1 MIVNYR
7 KLFII
12 AACLTLTVSTVA
24 QEPATLRLSL
34 EEAQQYAV
42 EHNAAMQN
50 ADLEVKKAEL
60 SRWKMLGSMLP
71 QVKAGFDYQNMCG
84 YTMNFGSR
92 SMSSASMMP
101 ESVTLGS
108 LGTFPLTFNYPAS
121 TDESEESGGIAMNPS
136 GTLSVTASIAVT
148 GAQIVGTLLQDIAM
162 KMTDIT
168 RQQTEQE
175 TRTNVKNVYVSILVM
190 EQTVGLLDS
199 SLANMERLAA
209 TSQSAVDVGAAE
221 QVDADKLTVQVAT
234 LRSSINSTR
243 RSLQMLRNSLLLQ
256 LGADVDSQIELTTPV
271 DDILSVDN
279 ATQLLGRGF
288 DIERNYSY
296 QLLEQNEKLA
306 KRNVTMAWMDF
317 TPTLS
322 AYYQYSAKTYFGKDE
337 GFNMTP
343 PNMVGASVSLPIFSS
358 GTRMASV
365 KSAKIDYQ
373 EAVNSKQQAEDGLRV
388 QYNQL
393 RYDLATALETYD
405 IQSRNLEVTQRVFDN
420 VAEKYRYGR
429 ASSLEVTTASTDIIS
444 AQGNY
449 IQAVMNV
456 VTAQTALENLLNN

>member
-1 MIVNYR
+1 MKLKRVIVALAVTAGFSY
-7 KLFII
+7 
-12 AACLTLTVSTVA
+12 ASA
-24 QEPATLRLSL
+24 QEGTTLRLSL

-50 ADLEVKKAEL
+50 ADLETKKAEL
-60 SRWKMLGSMLP
+60 SRWKTLSTMLP

-92 SMSSASMMP
+92 GMDMSSMMP
-101 ESVTLGS
+101 ESVTLGT
-108 LGTFPLTFNYPAS
+108 LGTFPLTFNYPA
-121 TDESEESGGIAMNPS
+121 TEESSESSSGIAMNPS
-136 GTLSVTASIAVT
+136 GTFSITASIALT
-148 GAQIVGTLLQDIAM
+148 GAQIVGTMLQNIAM
-162 KMTDIT
+162 KMTDIS

-175 TRTNVKNVYVSILVM
+175 TRANVKNVYVSILVM

-209 TSQSAVDVGAAE
+209 TSQSAVDVGASE
-221 QVDADKLTVQVAT
+221 QVDADKLQVQVAS

-256 LGADVDSQIELTTPV
+256 LGADVDAQIELTTTV
-271 DDILSVDN
+271 DDILNVDN
-279 ATQLLGRGF
+279 ATQLLSRGF
-288 DIERNYSY
+288 DIERNYNY
-296 QLLEQNEKLA
+296 QLLEQNEKLT
-306 KRNVTMAWMDF
+306 KSNVTMAWMDF

-343 PNMVGASVSLPIFSS
+343 PNMVGANVSLPLFSS
-358 GTRMASV
+358 GTRLANI

-373 EAVNSKQQAEDGLRV
+373 EAVNNKRQAEDGLRV

-405 IQSRNLEVTQRVFDN
+405 IQSRNLEVTQRVFNN

-444 AQGNY
+444 AQSNY
-449 IQAVMNV
+449 IQAVMSV
-456 VTAQTALENLLNN
+456 VSAQISLENLLNN

>member
-1 MIVNYR
+1 MKLKRVIVALAVTAGFSY
-7 KLFII
+7 
-12 AACLTLTVSTVA
+12 ASA
-24 QEPATLRLSL
+24 QEGTALRLSI

-50 ADLEVKKAEL
+50 ADLETKKAEL
-60 SRWKMLGSMLP
+60 SRWKTLSTMLP

-92 SMSSASMMP
+92 GMDMSSMMP
-101 ESVTLGS
+101 ESVTLGT
-108 LGTFPLTFNYPAS
+108 LGTFPLTFNYPA
-121 TDESEESGGIAMNPS
+121 TEESSESSSGIAMNPS
-136 GTLSVTASIAVT
+136 GTFSITASIALT
-148 GAQIVGTLLQDIAM
+148 GAQIVGTMLQNIAM
-162 KMTDIT
+162 KMTDIS

-175 TRTNVKNVYVSILVM
+175 TRANVKNVYVSILVM

-209 TSQSAVDVGAAE
+209 TSQSAVDVGASE
-221 QVDADKLTVQVAT
+221 QVDADKLQVQVAS

-256 LGADVDSQIELTTPV
+256 LGADVDAQIELTTTV
-271 DDILSVDN
+271 DDILNVDN
-279 ATQLLGRGF
+279 AAQLLSRGF
-288 DIERNYSY
+288 DIERNYNY

-306 KRNVTMAWMDF
+306 KSNVTMAWMDF

-343 PNMVGASVSLPIFSS
+343 PNMVGANVSLPLFSS
-358 GTRMASV
+358 GTRLANI

-373 EAVNSKQQAEDGLRV
+373 EAVNNKRQAEDGLRV

-405 IQSRNLEVTQRVFDN
+405 IQSRNLEVTQRVFNN

-444 AQGNY
+444 AQSNY
-449 IQAVMNV
+449 IQAVMSV
-456 VTAQTALENLLNN
+456 VSAQISLENLLNN

>member
-1 MIVNYR
+1 MKLKRVIVALAVTAGFSY
-7 KLFII
+7 
-12 AACLTLTVSTVA
+12 ASA
-24 QEPATLRLSL
+24 QEGTTLRLSL

-50 ADLEVKKAEL
+50 ADLETKKAEL
-60 SRWKMLGSMLP
+60 SRWKTLSTMLP

-92 SMSSASMMP
+92 NSMSMASMMP
-101 ESVTLGS
+101 ESVTLGT
-108 LGTFPLTFNYPAS
+108 LGTFPLTFNYPA
-121 TDESEESGGIAMNPS
+121 TEESSESSSGIAMNPS
-136 GTLSVTASIAVT
+136 GTFSITASIALT
-148 GAQIVGTLLQDIAM
+148 GAQIVGTMLQNIAM
-162 KMTDIT
+162 KMTDIS

-175 TRTNVKNVYVSILVM
+175 TRANVKNVYVSILVM

-209 TSQSAVDVGAAE
+209 TSQSAVDVGASE
-221 QVDADKLTVQVAT
+221 QVDADKLQVQVAS

-256 LGADVDSQIELTTPV
+256 LGADVDAQIELTTTV
-271 DDILSVDN
+271 DDILNVDN
-279 ATQLLGRGF
+279 AAQLLSRGF
-288 DIERNYSY
+288 DIERNYNY

-306 KRNVTMAWMDF
+306 KSNVTMAWMDF

-343 PNMVGASVSLPIFSS
+343 PNMVGANVSLPLFSS
-358 GTRMASV
+358 GTRLANI

-373 EAVNSKQQAEDGLRV
+373 EAVNNKRQAEDGLRV

-405 IQSRNLEVTQRVFDN
+405 IQSRNLEVTQRVFNN

-444 AQGNY
+444 AQSNY
-449 IQAVMNV
+449 IQAVMSV
-456 VTAQTALENLLNN
+456 VSAQISLENLLNN